1 MNPSPEIFFKVIEYL
16 LENDK
21 NFGSSLGGVMEFN
34 LSGKIY
40 GIDFQ
45 NRKVFEGPSGKAD
58 CTQIMERAEFLK
70 MINKEADPT
79 ELFMTQKLKL
89 DGDLGMA
96 MEFGNVM
103 ESLTTEK
110 IEEIISLLTLDKMNQ
125 GLNFNSDIVM
135 ERISIL
141 GQKKDFGLT
150 GIFQFC
156 FTKGDKKSVW
166 TLNSNKKPISVSHEG
181 KLKPDCIITLD
192 DNDFLSLFQQKTN
205 PMDLFMSQR
214 LKIDGDMAL
223 GMQLQNLID
232 AIPDSERSK
241 L

>member
-21 NFGSSLGGVMEFN
+21 NFGSSLGGIMEFN

-45 NRKVFEGPSGKAD
+45 VRKVLEGPSGKAD

-103 ESLTTEK
+103 ESLTDDKVEK
-110 IEEIISLLTLDKMNQ
+110 VLKLLPIDKVDQ
-125 GLNFNSDIVM
+125 RLTFSSDIVM

-141 GQKKDFGLT
+141 GQKKRF
-150 GIFQFC
+150 
-156 FTKGDKKSVW
+156 W
-166 TLNSNKKPISVSHEG
+166 TYWNFSI
-181 KLKPDCIITLD
+181 
-192 DNDFLSLFQQKTN
+192 LFY
-205 PMDLFMSQR
+205 
-214 LKIDGDMAL
+214 
-223 GMQLQNLID
+223 
-232 AIPDSERSK
+232 
-241 L
+241 